1 MAETASESGRRR
13 WVVRPFVSFIRAYQR
28 FLSPSLGRNC
38 RFTPSCSQYAVQ
50 ALEIHG
56 LAKGSVMA
64 VKRIGRC
71 QPLFEGGY
79 DPVPG
84 SGEGAS
90 C

>member
-1 MAETASESGRRR
+1 MDEPTTRTRERR
-13 WVVRPFVSFIRAYQR
+13 WIVRPFVGFIRAYQKL
-28 FLSPSLGRNC
+28 LSPSLGRNC
-38 RFTPSCSQYAVQ
+38 RYTPTCSHYAVD

-64 VKRIGRC
+64 VKRIARC